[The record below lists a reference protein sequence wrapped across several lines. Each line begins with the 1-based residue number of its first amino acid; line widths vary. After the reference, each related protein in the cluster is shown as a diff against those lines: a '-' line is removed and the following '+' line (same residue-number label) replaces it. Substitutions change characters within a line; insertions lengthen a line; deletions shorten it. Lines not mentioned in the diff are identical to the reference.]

1 MNEKIAEINGPGF
14 ALFKIRYSIHGID
27 TASFGLLWLFYC
39 KCDIYGQFETIFQSL
54 FCLQHSDQRGLKKN
68 WKVWQKTPMCIIK
81 VVLRTQNK

>member
-54 FCLQHSDQRGLKKN
+54 FCLQPSDKRDLNELKSVN
-68 WKVWQKTPMCIIK
+68 ANTRVY
-81 VVLRTQNK
+81 